1 MSFNSVKIM
10 NILKKILDDIFC
22 VYRLSSLV
30 IAVGI

>member
-1 MSFNSVKIM
+1 MSLNIAKI
-10 NILKKILDDIFC
+10 NEYIEKIREDIFC